1 LEERI
6 KRSKRTASKKVDPA
20 VVPQFAPK
28 EQEVIGVE
36 GESGDNNEPY
46 RNEEEEEDALPPVV
60 MPPKMI
66 QEMNE
71 PTGPFRLDPELL
83 EHLDNLRSSPQLRK
97 VQEFDL
103 EFLKSDVN
111 IPSLSAADIRAKIM
125 PLSPPKPLDPNL
137 SITRRSL
144 GDQRQ
149 NSPKKD
155 DPILVSSI
163 NHISSPDTN
172 TALLG
177 LQQIIEFL
185 QSSRSTLMLDHENDF
200 MRAIIQQLKHLRNQD
215 PVSDHQVAKT
225 YRNILTAI
233 DAFYYNKNFG
243 QQVCV
248 EHLKDVVDELIHVL
262 VDGKL
267 ENCRNGDAYIRV
279 INLHCVKIIEKSEH
293 TKIIC
298 ALVKLIHECIR
309 NDSLARHTDLVMKCL
324 WRVIKL
330 MPNWGE
336 DVDYDSVLFEVHNFL
351 KEFPSTWWKNKPM
364 DTALRTI
371 KTILHSCVKIKGGS
385 IMLHFG
391 KIPNTSESEIESYI
405 LKLLKTMNLEAVKQ
419 TTQQRVPFSRAT
431 HTMLT
436 EIFQKIGNK
445 NDTKEGL
452 TLLYD
457 FMLQHPEADIDPFL
471 KKSSQFFQDYI
482 QNGLREI
489 ADSRKTAKSTSVE
502 DKASEIIVPS
512 EADADD
518 KGPEYWEKRLEKWRK
533 LLHGEEVVDN

>member
-1 LEERI
+1 
-6 KRSKRTASKKVDPA
+6 
-20 VVPQFAPK
+20 
-28 EQEVIGVE
+28 
-36 GESGDNNEPY
+36 
-46 RNEEEEEDALPPVV
+46 
-60 MPPKMI
+60 
-66 QEMNE
+66 
-71 PTGPFRLDPELL
+71 
-83 EHLDNLRSSPQLRK
+83 
-97 VQEFDL
+97 
-103 EFLKSDVN
+103 
-111 IPSLSAADIRAKIM
+111 
-125 PLSPPKPLDPNL
+125 
-137 SITRRSL
+137 
-144 GDQRQ
+144 
-149 NSPKKD
+149 
-155 DPILVSSI
+155 
-163 NHISSPDTN
+163 
-172 TALLG
+172 
-177 LQQIIEFL
+177 
-185 QSSRSTLMLDHENDF
+185 
-200 MRAIIQQLKHLRNQD
+200 
-215 PVSDHQVAKT
+215 
-225 YRNILTAI
+225 
-233 DAFYYNKNFG
+233 
-243 QQVCV
+243 
-248 EHLKDVVDELIHVL
+248 
-262 VDGKL
+262 
-267 ENCRNGDAYIRV
+267 
-279 INLHCVKIIEKSEH
+279 
-293 TKIIC
+293 
-298 ALVKLIHECIR
+298 
-309 NDSLARHTDLVMKCL
+309 MKCL

-405 LKLLKTMNLEAVKQ
+405 LKLLKVRLFDVLRRQTKYGLFAQTMNLEAVKQ

-502 DKASEIIVPS
+502 DKASEIIVTS

>member
-1 LEERI
+1 MF
-6 KRSKRTASKKVDPA
+6 
-20 VVPQFAPK
+20 QNCF
-28 EQEVIGVE
+28 
-36 GESGDNNEPY
+36 Y
-46 RNEEEEEDALPPVV
+46 R

-233 DAFYYNKNFG
+233 DAVRLTG
-243 QQVCV
+243 
-248 EHLKDVVDELIHVL
+248 
-262 VDGKL
+262 
-267 ENCRNGDAYIRV
+267 
-279 INLHCVKIIEKSEH
+279 
-293 TKIIC
+293 
-298 ALVKLIHECIR
+298 
-309 NDSLARHTDLVMKCL
+309 
-324 WRVIKL
+324 
-330 MPNWGE
+330 PN
-336 DVDYDSVLFEVHNFL
+336 
-351 KEFPSTWWKNKPM
+351 
-364 DTALRTI
+364 R
-371 KTILHSCVKIKGGS
+371 
-385 IMLHFG
+385 
-391 KIPNTSESEIESYI
+391 
-405 LKLLKTMNLEAVKQ
+405 
-419 TTQQRVPFSRAT
+419 
-431 HTMLT
+431 
-436 EIFQKIGNK
+436 
-445 NDTKEGL
+445 
-452 TLLYD
+452 
-457 FMLQHPEADIDPFL
+457 
-471 KKSSQFFQDYI
+471 
-482 QNGLREI
+482 
-489 ADSRKTAKSTSVE
+489 
-502 DKASEIIVPS
+502 
-512 EADADD
+512 
-518 KGPEYWEKRLEKWRK
+518 
-533 LLHGEEVVDN
+533 

>member
-1 LEERI
+1 
-6 KRSKRTASKKVDPA
+6 
-20 VVPQFAPK
+20 
-28 EQEVIGVE
+28 
-36 GESGDNNEPY
+36 
-46 RNEEEEEDALPPVV
+46 
-60 MPPKMI
+60 
-66 QEMNE
+66 
-71 PTGPFRLDPELL
+71 
-83 EHLDNLRSSPQLRK
+83 
-97 VQEFDL
+97 
-103 EFLKSDVN
+103 
-111 IPSLSAADIRAKIM
+111 
-125 PLSPPKPLDPNL
+125 
-137 SITRRSL
+137 
-144 GDQRQ
+144 
-149 NSPKKD
+149 
-155 DPILVSSI
+155 
-163 NHISSPDTN
+163 
-172 TALLG
+172 
-177 LQQIIEFL
+177 
-185 QSSRSTLMLDHENDF
+185 
-200 MRAIIQQLKHLRNQD
+200 
-215 PVSDHQVAKT
+215 
-225 YRNILTAI
+225 
-233 DAFYYNKNFG
+233 
-243 QQVCV
+243 
-248 EHLKDVVDELIHVL
+248 
-262 VDGKL
+262 
-267 ENCRNGDAYIRV
+267 
-279 INLHCVKIIEKSEH
+279 
-293 TKIIC
+293 
-298 ALVKLIHECIR
+298 
-309 NDSLARHTDLVMKCL
+309 MKCL

-457 FMLQHPEADIDPFL
+457 FMQQHPEADIDPFL

-502 DKASEIIVPS
+502 DKASEIIVTS

>member
-1 LEERI
+1 
-6 KRSKRTASKKVDPA
+6 
-20 VVPQFAPK
+20 
-28 EQEVIGVE
+28 
-36 GESGDNNEPY
+36 
-46 RNEEEEEDALPPVV
+46 
-60 MPPKMI
+60 
-66 QEMNE
+66 
-71 PTGPFRLDPELL
+71 
-83 EHLDNLRSSPQLRK
+83 
-97 VQEFDL
+97 
-103 EFLKSDVN
+103 
-111 IPSLSAADIRAKIM
+111 
-125 PLSPPKPLDPNL
+125 
-137 SITRRSL
+137 
-144 GDQRQ
+144 
-149 NSPKKD
+149 
-155 DPILVSSI
+155 
-163 NHISSPDTN
+163 
-172 TALLG
+172 
-177 LQQIIEFL
+177 
-185 QSSRSTLMLDHENDF
+185 
-200 MRAIIQQLKHLRNQD
+200 
-215 PVSDHQVAKT
+215 
-225 YRNILTAI
+225 
-233 DAFYYNKNFG
+233 
-243 QQVCV
+243 
-248 EHLKDVVDELIHVL
+248 
-262 VDGKL
+262 
-267 ENCRNGDAYIRV
+267 
-279 INLHCVKIIEKSEH
+279 
-293 TKIIC
+293 
-298 ALVKLIHECIR
+298 
-309 NDSLARHTDLVMKCL
+309 LARHTDLVMKCL

-489 ADSRKTAKSTSVE
+489 ADSRKTAKSTSIE
-502 DKASEIIVPS
+502 DKASEIIVTS